1 MTRLPTDAE
10 IQRVMDET
18 GMQYIQARNHLVQK
32 YAIQDRLVR
41 ERNPYPLGK
50 TTSLEV

>member
-18 GMQYIQARNHLVQK
+18 GMQYIQARNHLVQR
-32 YAIQDRLVR
+32 YSIQDKAAR

-50 TTSLEV
+50 SVSLEV